1 MLRILIAT
9 ALSPSLPL
17 FLSVSALTT
26 APKDPLP
33 ISTPS
38 VKSPMQASEPQ
49 RGPKP
54 RHSELWERTISRL
67 WELARDKEGSL
78 PAEAEAEAA
87 GGGMSVGA
95 GGAGVSRGKPMLAR

>member
-26 APKDPLP
+26 APNDPFP

-87 GGGMSVGA
+87 GGG
-95 GGAGVSRGKPMLAR
+95 